1 MTAAVGQV
9 VFGWMQVYA
18 LRVNKTDI
26 ASTLCETA
34 CLNSQILPPCKKFHS
49 LNSDACVLRS
59 ERNRKY
65 FENL

>member
-18 LRVNKTDI
+18 LRVNKSDI

-34 CLNSQILPPCKKFHS
+34 CLYSPNITS
-49 LNSDACVLRS
+49 LQKISFT
-59 ERNRKY
+59 E
-65 FENL
+65 F